1 MKCQKL
7 IFISFQLSN
16 GEDMKIKVS
25 LSASDYQTIKEQ
37 TRRGKGGEDVFYQ
50 LRILFCGSHD
60 VCECDLWEN
69 CRDCVINNIEW
80 SVKE

>member
-1 MKCQKL
+1 M
-7 IFISFQLSN
+7 

-37 TRRGKGGEDVFYQ
+37 TRRGNRGEDVFAQ
-50 LRILFCGSHD
+50 LRILFCSSHD
-60 VCECDLWEN
+60 DCERDRWEN
-69 CRDCVINNIEW
+69 CRDCVLNNIEW